1 MKSVL
6 LLLALALPAL
16 LCAEDVLLPCSVTQI
31 AAAEKEG
38 RTDAKLKKIAKF
50 LEKDPAMQKYRS
62 FRYIGK
68 RSLNATKNTPGMVK
82 LKNGDKLTV
91 RVVSVQRAQRKNT
104 LTIELTV
111 GSSSMQKSFVDRDYL
126 IIPAGTLDKKSDLV
140 VALHCPVFP

>member
-1 MKSVL
+1 MKSAL
-6 LLLALALPAL
+6 ILLALALPAVVS
-16 LCAEDVLLPCSVTQI
+16 AEEIFLSCQVTQI

-50 LEKDPAMQKYRS
+50 LEKDSAMQKYHS
-62 FRYIGK
+62 FRYVGK
-68 RSLNATKNTPGMVK
+68 RSLNATKSSSGSAK

-91 RVVSVQRAQRKNT
+91 RVISVHRAQKKNT
-104 LTIELTV
+104 VTIDMTV
-111 GSSSMQKSFVDRDYL
+111 GGSSSQKSFVDRDYL